1 MNNELED
8 ILAKAGMKK
17 KDAAILIKLAKL
29 KNISLSRA
37 FFLYAW
43 TYYAWS
49 AALLLAVIFASFS
62 EGIEFFIVN
71 VFFCMAVALVSLFFT
86 PFVINL
92 IWSIK
97 VQYKLLGK

>member
-1 MNNELED
+1 MNNEWEV

-29 KNISLSRA
+29 KKISLSRA

-43 TYYAWS
+43 KYYAWS
-49 AALLLAVIFASFS
+49 MALLSAVIFSSLS
-62 EGIEFFIVN
+62 EGIEYLIAN
-71 VFFCMAVALVSLFFT
+71 ILFCIAVAFASLFFT

-97 VQYKLLGK
+97 IQYRLLGK

>member
-1 MNNELED
+1 MGNELED
-8 ILAKAGMKK
+8 LLTNAGMKK

-29 KNISLSRA
+29 KKISLSRA

-43 TYYAWS
+43 KYYAWS
-49 AALLLAVIFASFS
+49 MALLLAVIFASLT
-62 EGIEFFIVN
+62 EGIEYFIVN
-71 VFFCMAVALVSLFFT
+71 VLVCIAVALVSLFYT

-97 VQYKLLGK
+97 IQYKLLGK

>member
-1 MNNELED
+1 MNNELEE

-17 KDAAILIKLAKL
+17 KDAAILIKLAKV
-29 KNISLSRA
+29 KNISLGRA

-43 TYYAWS
+43 KYYAWS
-49 AALLLAVIFASFS
+49 LVLLLAVIFSSLS
-62 EGIEFFIVN
+62 EGIEFFVVN
-71 VFFCMAVALVSLFFT
+71 VLFCMAVALVSLFFT

-97 VQYKLLGK
+97 IQYKLLGK

>member
-1 MNNELED
+1 MDNELEE

-17 KDAAILIKLAKL
+17 KDATILMKLAKV

-43 TYYAWS
+43 EYYAWS
-49 AALLLAVIFASFS
+49 IVLLLSVIFASLS
-62 EGIEFFIVN
+62 EGIAFFIVN
-71 VFFCMAVALVSLFFT
+71 ILFCIAVALISLFFT

-92 IWSIK
+92 FWSIK
-97 VQYKLLGK
+97 IQYKLLGK

>member
-1 MNNELED
+1 MDDELEN
-8 ILAKAGMKK
+8 ILTTAGVKK
-17 KDAAILIKLAKL
+17 KDAATLIKLAKV
-29 KNISLSRA
+29 KNISLGRA

-43 TYYAWS
+43 KYYAWS
-49 AALLLAVIFASFS
+49 MALLSAVIFASLS

-71 VFFCMAVALVSLFFT
+71 VLLCIAVAVVSLFFS

-97 VQYKLLGK
+97 IQVKLFGK

>member
-1 MNNELED
+1 MEEM
-8 ILAKAGMKK
+8 LAKAGMKK
-17 KDAAILIKLAKL
+17 KDATILMKLAKV

-71 VFFCMAVALVSLFFT
+71 IFFCIAVALVSLFFT

-97 VQYKLLGK
+97 IQYKLLGK

>member
-1 MNNELED
+1 MNNELVD
-8 ILAKAGMKK
+8 ILVKAGMKK
-17 KDAAILIKLAKL
+17 KDATILIKLAKV
-29 KNISLSRA
+29 KNISLGRA

-43 TYYAWS
+43 KYYAWGI
-49 AALLLAVIFASFS
+49 ALLLAVIFASFS

-71 VFFCMAVALVSLFFT
+71 VLFCIAVALVSLFFT

-97 VQYKLLGK
+97 IQVKLIGK

>member
-43 TYYAWS
+43 KYYAWCT
-49 AALLLAVIFASFS
+49 ALLLAVIFSSLS
-62 EGIEFFIVN
+62 EGIDFFIVN
-71 VFFCMAVALVSLFFT
+71 ILFCIGVGLISLFFT

-97 VQYKLLGK
+97 IQCKLLGK

>member
-43 TYYAWS
+43 TYYAC
-49 AALLLAVIFASFS
+49 LLLAVIFASFS

-97 VQYKLLGK
+97 IQYKLLGK

>member
-1 MNNELED
+1 MDNELED
-8 ILAKAGMKK
+8 ILVKAGMKK

-43 TYYAWS
+43 TYYAWTT
-49 AALLLAVIFASFS
+49 ALLLAVIFASFS
-62 EGIEFFIVN
+62 GGVEFFIVN
-71 VFFCMAVALVSLFFT
+71 VLFCMAVALVSILFT

-97 VQYKLLGK
+97 IQYKLIGK

>member
-1 MNNELED
+1 MDNELEEM
-8 ILAKAGMKK
+8 LAKAGMKR
-17 KDAAILIKLAKL
+17 KDATILMKQAKV

-49 AALLLAVIFASFS
+49 TALLLSVIFASLS

-71 VFFCMAVALVSLFFT
+71 VLFCTAVAFISLFFT

-92 IWSIK
+92 LWSIK
-97 VQYKLLGK
+97 IQYKLLGK